1 MSFKMNLSDKAM
13 VALVATNGVV
23 AWVQKIC
30 AAVEPVIAP
39 LISLGQLGIAIATIV
54 WICVRVRGVRLDNK
68 IKEKELK
75 K

>member
-1 MSFKMNLSDKAM
+1 
-13 VALVATNGVV
+13 V